1 MPVQHDIVPAALDA
15 VRDPA
20 PDLRPAPLVLSL
32 DALWEAL
39 QAQPEHHAAHLGD
52 ALVKA
57 GLVSPGLLAQML
69 ARQAAAG
76 AHVPL
81 GELLVQQGLIS
92 AAQLRQTLA
101 SWLGVPTVDL
111 HQARPELTALDRLP
125 RALAQRESVLPLML
139 RDDMLVVA
147 LQDPW
152 DHRLLDMLRFVTELK
167 VRPVLAAPGSLLPA
181 IAQAYRLASAPSAA
195 DAGKRTAESASPAG
209 AAATL
214 STRELVQEL
223 NAGEPASGPDADGGV
238 ISESDNVLVR
248 LVNRIIADAVELRAS
263 GHPHRDLRRARP
275 VRVRLR
281 VDGDLLPYL
290 ELPARCASPW
300 WRASRSW
307 PTWTSP
313 STASRRTAR
322 STSRASAACR
332 SSCAWSPC
340 RPARGL
346 EDVVLRLLGGMKPLP
361 LDGIGLSEDNLAGA
375 AR

>member
-125 RALAQRESVLPLML
+125 RA
-139 RDDMLVVA
+139 
-147 LQDPW
+147 
-152 DHRLLDMLRFVTELK
+152 
-167 VRPVLAAPGSLLPA
+167 
-181 IAQAYRLASAPSAA
+181 
-195 DAGKRTAESASPAG
+195 
-209 AAATL
+209 
-214 STRELVQEL
+214 
-223 NAGEPASGPDADGGV
+223 
-238 ISESDNVLVR
+238 
-248 LVNRIIADAVELRAS
+248 
-263 GHPHRDLRRARP
+263 
-275 VRVRLR
+275 
-281 VDGDLLPYL
+281 
-290 ELPARCASPW
+290 
-300 WRASRSW
+300 
-307 PTWTSP
+307 
-313 STASRRTAR
+313 
-322 STSRASAACR
+322 
-332 SSCAWSPC
+332 
-340 RPARGL
+340 
-346 EDVVLRLLGGMKPLP
+346 
-361 LDGIGLSEDNLAGA
+361 
-375 AR
+375 